1 MKLNNALKT
10 TLLALPLVLAASP
23 AFSQQE
29 SDQGGFTPSFT
40 DDDLFTYLR
49 ADIDYTSKDDG
60 VLRWDAEG
68 WIGGDYRKLW
78 LLSEGDVEDGDVEEA
93 NLQLLYGRYLAPFW
107 DWRAGLRHDF
117 EPDSLSYAV
126 LGIKGLAPYRFETDV
141 SLFLSED
148 GDLSAELEYEH
159 ALLLTQKL
167 IAEPYL
173 NLALYAQDVK
183 ERGKGAGLS
192 ELGLGVQLR
201 YEIRREFAP
210 YVDVGYTRLLGDTA
224 DFARAAGEDK
234 DEFVVRAGLRL
245 WY

>member
-10 TLLALPLVLAASP
+10 ALLALSFSATPALA
-23 AFSQQE
+23 QQALDE
-29 SDQGGFTPSFT
+29 GGFTPSFT
-40 DDDLFTYLR
+40 DDDLFTYVR

-60 VLRWDAEG
+60 VLRWDAES

-93 NLQLLYGRYLAPFW
+93 SLQLLYGRYLAPFW
-107 DWRAGLRHDF
+107 DWRVGLRHDF
-117 EPDSLSYAV
+117 EPGSLSYAV
-126 LGIKGLAPYRFETDV
+126 LGLKGLAPYRFEIDA

-148 GDLSAELEYEH
+148 GDLSAELEAEY

-167 IAEPYL
+167 IAKPYV

-192 ELGLGVQLR
+192 EIGLGVQLR

-210 YVDVGYTRLLGDTA
+210 YIGIEQDRGLGATARLR
-224 DFARAAGEDK
+224 RAAGEPAG
-234 DEFVVRAGLRL
+234 EWRWVAGVRW

>member
-10 TLLALPLVLAASP
+10 ALLALSFSATPALA
-23 AFSQQE
+23 QQALDE
-29 SDQGGFTPSFT
+29 GGFTPSFT
-40 DDDLFTYLR
+40 DDDLFTYAR
-49 ADIDYTSKDDG
+49 GEVDYTSKDDG

-68 WIGGDYRKLW
+68 WIGGDYQKLW
-78 LLSEGDVEDGDVEEA
+78 LVTEGDVEDGDVEEA
-93 NLQLLYGRYLAPFW
+93 SLQLLYGRYLAPFW
-107 DWRAGLRHDF
+107 DWRVGLRHDF
-117 EPDSLSYAV
+117 EPGSLSYAV
-126 LGIKGLAPYRFETDV
+126 LGLKGLAPYRFEIDA

-148 GDLSAELEYEH
+148 GDLSAELEAEY

-167 IAEPYL
+167 IAEPYV

-192 ELGLGVQLR
+192 EIGLGVQLR

-224 DFARAAGEDK
+224 NFAEAAGENK
-234 DEFVVRAGLRL
+234 DEFVVRAGLRF